1 MEEQK
6 MSRKPAEGKK
16 KRKSDVVFKIII
28 IILICIIGV
37 SLYKVSTILWE
48 YHQGSKQYD
57 QVKEVANTEK
67 STDNIEWKSLMN
79 KYKNVKAWLYSKN
92 TVINYPV
99 VQGNDNSYY
108 LHHMVNGKTNW
119 KGTLFI
125 DYRCKKPFQDHLTII
140 YGHHMNDG
148 SMFRSLVNYRK
159 HDYYVKHPKMLLIT
173 PDAKYDIEIFAVD
186 TIPSDS
192 DKYKFYFSGDADKQ
206 AYLNWIRKKSELN
219 TKVKVSSND
228 KLVMLSTC
236 TYEFEQARLVVY
248 GKLVKKG

>member
-1 MEEQK
+1 
-6 MSRKPAEGKK
+6 MSKKPAEGKK

-57 QVKEVANTEK
+57 QVKEVANTEN
-67 STDNIEWKSLMN
+67 STDNIEWKSLMT

-99 VQGNDNSYY
+99 VQGKDNSYY

-173 PDAKYDIEIFAVD
+173 PDAKYDIEVFAVV

-192 DKYKFYFSGDADKQ
+192 DKYKFSFSGDADKQ

-219 TKVKVSSND
+219 TKVKVSSSD